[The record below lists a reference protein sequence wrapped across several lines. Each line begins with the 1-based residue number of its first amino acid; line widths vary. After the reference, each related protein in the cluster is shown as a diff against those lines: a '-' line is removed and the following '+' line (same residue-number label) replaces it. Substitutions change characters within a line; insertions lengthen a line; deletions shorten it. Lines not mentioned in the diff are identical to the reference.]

1 MIVGLLCRVRALA
14 RTKYFS
20 LGFLVQ
26 CFTFF
31 AMLLPFRPNFPET
44 LDFFYFH
51 HLLWPLTLHFFFP
64 KQRSNSSLTI
74 LFRNGGK
81 YQAPF
86 LPFAPSEESLVF
98 PSPRTHVVEE
108 EEEVERRP
116 GSLSPAV
123 ASLVKVRPETAS
135 GGTRPEVLAPAAASP
150 TPLALL
156 SLPRLTLLPPTLSFS
171 HLLQLPRHARFT
183 PTLP

>member
-1 MIVGLLCRVRALA
+1 M
-14 RTKYFS
+14 
-20 LGFLVQ
+20 
-26 CFTFF
+26 
-31 AMLLPFRPNFPET
+31 
-44 LDFFYFH
+44 
-51 HLLWPLTLHFFFP
+51 
-64 KQRSNSSLTI
+64 
-74 LFRNGGK
+74 
-81 YQAPF
+81 
-86 LPFAPSEESLVF
+86 
-98 PSPRTHVVEE
+98 EE